1 MRIFLE
7 LPTWLGDAIMT
18 TPAIENL
25 IERYPNAEM
34 TLFGSFVSTEAL
46 KMHPKVSECIVDES
60 KKALSRFYW
69 LYQNTKQLGPFDI
82 AISFRSS
89 WTSSFLLWSVSAKKK
104 FHYMKNVFGRH
115 QVEKYAQ
122 FIAKSLHLR
131 TSLRPL
137 KLYQTPFCFD
147 KPTLGINPGATY
159 GSAKRWYPEE
169 FANVATYFADRYDIV
184 IFGGPNEMDIARE
197 VEEKLKENAVINV
210 TNLAGRTT
218 IQELIPNIAG
228 LSLFVTNDSGP
239 MHVAAAYQIPTVALF
254 GPTKYNE
261 TSPWQNP
268 NSAILSHNL
277 QCAPCM
283 KRECPIKT
291 HECMRGIKAEEVI
304 SLLERHLSLD
314 K

>member
-1 MRIFLE
+1 MNIFIE

-18 TPAIENL
+18 TPAMENIL
-25 IERYPNAEM
+25 EHYPNADI

-46 KMHPKVSECIVDES
+46 KMHPRVSHSIVNES
-60 KKALSRFYW
+60 KKAFSRFYW
-69 LYQNTKQLGPFDI
+69 LYQHAQQLGSFDI

-89 WTSSFLLWSVSAKKK
+89 WTASLLLWSIAAKKK
-104 FHYMKNVFGRH
+104 FRYAKNAYQGH
-115 QVEKYAQ
+115 QVEKYTQ
-122 FIAKSLHLR
+122 FIANSLHVK
-131 TSLRPL
+131 TKQHPL
-137 KLYQTPFCFD
+137 KLYQTPFHFD

-169 FANVATYFADRYDIV
+169 FATVAAYFANRYDIV
-184 IFGGPNEMDIARE
+184 IFGGPNEINIAQE
-197 VEEKLKENAVINV
+197 VEEKLTENAVTNV
-210 TNLAGRTT
+210 TNLAGKTT
-218 IQELIPNIAG
+218 MQELIQDIAG

-254 GPTKYNE
+254 GPTRYKE
-261 TSPWQNP
+261 TSPWKNP
-268 NSAILSHNL
+268 NSTILSHDL
-277 QCAPCM
+277 ACAPCM

-304 SLLERHLSLD
+304 SLLERHLLLD